1 MRAWAICKL
10 KAGLAP
16 CEGLIA
22 KLGFASSRPCI
33 GIVLAHPARNTIRL
47 LCSSLS
53 SSPSVQDL
61 ASQRRTNTF
70 RRLLFGLCNCQPS
83 PACVMKGSCASVGRT
98 LVQLPHLKVSQL
110 RKFQVPETNLG
121 SVGPPL
127 TASGLQLPILE
138 FSINSQESFKHWKL
152 ILGLWTFLLSLQY
165 QMPALSKILKI
176 QAQDT
181 NISGW

>member
-70 RRLLFGLCNCQPS
+70 RWLLFGLCNCQPS

-98 LVQLPHLKVSQL
+98 LVQLPHFESFAIEKVSSARNQSWECGPTSYSFRPPTSNL
-110 RKFQVPETNLG
+110 RVFNK
-121 SVGPPL
+121 
-127 TASGLQLPILE
+127 
-138 FSINSQESFKHWKL
+138 
-152 ILGLWTFLLSLQY
+152 
-165 QMPALSKILKI
+165 
-176 QAQDT
+176 
-181 NISGW
+181 

>member
-1 MRAWAICKL
+1 MQALAICKL

-33 GIVLAHPARNTIRL
+33 GIVPAHPARNTIRL

-83 PACVMKGSCASVGRT
+83 LTACVRDERFVCECRT
-98 LVQLPHLKVSQL
+98 NSRATPTLESFAIEKVSSVRNQSWECGPTSYCSRPPTSNL
-110 RKFQVPETNLG
+110 RVFNK
-121 SVGPPL
+121 
-127 TASGLQLPILE
+127 
-138 FSINSQESFKHWKL
+138 
-152 ILGLWTFLLSLQY
+152 
-165 QMPALSKILKI
+165 
-176 QAQDT
+176 
-181 NISGW
+181 